1 LTEKENQLLKS
12 HCLPFCH
19 YTFWKKLLQQQP
31 HQKSGER
38 NYLHNKLMRSIY
50 HTHPLAKLGQTHDLS
65 LSLNANPLIQGWK
78 FASNHT

>member
-1 LTEKENQLLKS
+1 V
-12 HCLPFCH
+12 
-19 YTFWKKLLQQQP
+19 QQQP
-31 HQKSGER
+31 HQKSGEH